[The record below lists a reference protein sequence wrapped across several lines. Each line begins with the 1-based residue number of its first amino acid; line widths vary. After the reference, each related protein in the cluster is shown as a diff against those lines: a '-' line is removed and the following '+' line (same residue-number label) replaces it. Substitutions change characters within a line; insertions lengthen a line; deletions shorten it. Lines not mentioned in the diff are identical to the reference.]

1 MNWYKK
7 IKKAQIEQEPQYSI
21 YNATIYADITIP
33 TMKRKETEKEVAY
46 FVLKKYL
53 PQSEDA
59 SLETAI
65 DSYVKLTI
73 LPDIKP
79 SY

>member
-7 IKKAQIEQEPQYSI
+7 IKKAQIEPESKYSI
-21 YNATIYADITIP
+21 YNAVIYADITIP
-33 TMKRKETEKEVAY
+33 TIKDKEKEKEVAY

-65 DSYVKLTI
+65 DSYVKLNI
-73 LPDIKP
+73 SEIN
-79 SY
+79 SNY

>member
-7 IKKAQIEQEPQYSI
+7 IKKAQIEPRPEYSI
-21 YNATIYADITIP
+21 YHAVINAEITIP
-33 TMKRKETEKEVAY
+33 EMEDKEKEREVAH

-65 DSYVKLTI
+65 DSYVRLNISDLKL
-73 LPDIKP
+73 